1 MSTQQALIAHLLE
14 LRTRIT
20 RAAIAFLL
28 VFICLFPW
36 ASDLYALLAE
46 PMLARLPQGG
56 QMIATDVTT
65 PFFVPIKVA
74 MMAAFLI
81 ALPYMLLQVWQFV
94 APGLYAHEKRFLFP
108 MVVVSV
114 LLFLLGMAF
123 AYFVVFKAVFGFI
136 IASAPAGVAVMTDIE
151 KYLSFVL
158 GMFMAFG
165 VSFQVP
171 VIVVV
176 LVYMGMVSVVKLRA
190 ARPYVIVGAFVAGA
204 ILTPPDIISQFLL
217 ALPIWLLYEA
227 GILVAARL
235 PNRVT
240 AQADSV
246 V

>member
-1 MSTQQALIAHLLE
+1 MSTEQPLIAHLLE

-20 RAAIAFLL
+20 RAAISFLL

-36 ASDLYALLAE
+36 ASDLYAVLAE
-46 PMLARLPQGG
+46 PLLAKLPQGG

-74 MMAAFLI
+74 MMTAFLI

-94 APGLYAHEKRFLFP
+94 APGLYAHEKRFLLP
-108 MVVVSV
+108 MVVISV

-151 KYLSFVL
+151 KYLGFVL

-176 LVYMGMVSVVKLRA
+176 LVRMGMVSVAKLRA
-190 ARPYVIVGAFVAGA
+190 ARPYVIVGAFVVGA

-227 GILVAARL
+227 GTLVAARL
-235 PNRVT
+235 PNHAT